1 MSFFLTAFGNSKC
14 STSDFTGKCSLGASE
29 REDAQSPPPSLT
41 CLVLRLHQHP
51 LVSEAPR
58 AVQGLPAPE
67 AGSCGQS
74 EAPLASSPDS
84 RHRRPRTQPTPG
96 PCTGSPSLTTHR
108 RAAERDSQ
116 QPAPSWLSAGSQRRS
131 QQPGAADSSSRTG
144 PPPPS
149 HKVRGSRALLQPP
162 EDWARP
168 ASRVSNLFWVSLHPQ
183 SSWQHWVINELLSRV
198 GHGEEVS
205 GDSGAFTKGSCQL
218 PDLTQAIH

>member
-29 REDAQSPPPSLT
+29 REDAQSPPLSLT

-108 RAAERDSQ
+108 RAAERDLQ
-116 QPAPSWLSAGSQRRS
+116 QQAPSWLSAGSQRGSCRLLLPDRRS
-131 QQPGAADSSSRTG
+131 SSLPQGQGQLGSTAASGGLGAARL
-144 PPPPS
+144 PS
-149 HKVRGSRALLQPP
+149 QLTC
-162 EDWARP
+162 
-168 ASRVSNLFWVSLHPQ
+168 
-183 SSWQHWVINELLSRV
+183 
-198 GHGEEVS
+198 S
-205 GDSGAFTKGSCQL
+205 G
-218 PDLTQAIH
+218 